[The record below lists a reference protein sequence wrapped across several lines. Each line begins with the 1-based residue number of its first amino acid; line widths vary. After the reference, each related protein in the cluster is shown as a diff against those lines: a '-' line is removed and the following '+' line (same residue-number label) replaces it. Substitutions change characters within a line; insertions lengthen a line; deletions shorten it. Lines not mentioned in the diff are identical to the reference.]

1 MRALPAL
8 LIGSLIAA
16 SPVLA
21 PAEDLNLSVPQTV
34 EAGSSFAVQTTGSGK
49 ATLYIVG
56 PGQVLRRDVQLGS
69 SASITAADIYNAGHY
84 TVVLSA
90 GSSTQ
95 TGAFDLLP
103 AATVGTV
110 SFLAKP
116 SRVSVGLHNGISGA
130 VYVFDSFQNLI
141 LKPTEVTFQLSGST
155 AAVQERA
162 VLTHDGFAA
171 TQMDSSSKESN
182 ARFVARAGDV
192 STTRVI
198 QQVPGDPCGLRMTA
212 HQSGQKIELETDPLR
227 DCGGNAVPE
236 GTIVTFTEAYKGA
249 QTTVDVPVKRGVARA
264 ELPAYNGALISAATG
279 IVLGNEI
286 RWGK

>member
-1 MRALPAL
+1 MRRMPGFIA
-8 LIGSLIAA
+8 GSLLAA
-16 SPVLA
+16 LPVLA
-21 PAEDLNLSVPQTV
+21 YSQSLGLTVPKTV
-34 EAGSSFAVQTTGSGK
+34 EAGSSFAIQTTGSGNAK
-49 ATLYIVG
+49 LYIVG
-56 PGQVLRRDVQLGS
+56 PGQVLRQEVQLGS
-69 SASITAADIYNAGHY
+69 PASISAADIYNAGHY
-84 TVVLSA
+84 TVVI
-90 GSSTQ
+90 STGASTE

-103 AATVGTV
+103 AGKVATV

-141 LKPTEVTFQLSGST
+141 LTPTPISFELSGST
-155 AAVQERA
+155 ASVQERT
-162 VLTHDGFAA
+162 VVTHDGFAA
-171 TQMDSSSKESN
+171 TQMDSSPKESA
-182 ARFVARAGDV
+182 ARFVARVGDV
-192 STTRVI
+192 SSTRVI

-236 GTIVTFTEAYKGA
+236 GTIVTFTEAYQGT
-249 QTTVDVPVKRGVARA
+249 QTTVDVPVKRGIARA